1 MSPTLQS
8 LESFLNDNSIS
19 YEQYYSELD
28 VDRLLSQNSELQFAA
43 HIAHV
48 LKRYNKNTMYEK
60 ITQSENL
67 NLDDGLVQFE
77 LSQQNYHMEIRNSQ
91 MLLWPVHLA
100 QGNVHQSQ
108 TPMLQTLMEFEK
120 TSLITNFNQKHQRDI
135 NSCENAL
142 HAEFL
147 NMSITPGYRKRMKL
161 MSNQLDDDAL
171 DQNFLFD
178 KSGTVAIQPLIDKND
193 IENQIHLHN
202 DHQFEDFQKNR
213 SSDTGRMLINAKNYS
228 SKIHPLNIND
238 IEMQRFR

>member
-1 MSPTLQS
+1 M
-8 LESFLNDNSIS
+8 
-19 YEQYYSELD
+19 
-28 VDRLLSQNSELQFAA
+28 QFVA

-48 LKRYNKNTMYEK
+48 LNRYNKNTMY
-60 ITQSENL
+60 
-67 NLDDGLVQFE
+67 
-77 LSQQNYHMEIRNSQ
+77 EIRNSQ
-91 MLLWPVHLA
+91 MLLWPGHLA

-142 HAEFL
+142 HAKSL

-161 MSNQLDDDAL
+161 MSNQLDDGAL
-171 DQNFLFD
+171 DQNIPFN

-193 IENQIHLHN
+193 IENQMHLHN
-202 DHQFEDFQKNR
+202 DHQFEDFQKNG